1 MKGLMFLI
9 QEMKPYRG
17 RILLALLLSAL
28 TITSHIGLMATA
40 AYLLARAALHPS
52 VMELMIAIVGVRFFG
67 ISRAV
72 FRYFERYVS
81 HDVTFRI
88 LSRIRVRI
96 YETIEP
102 LAPARL
108 TYFKSGD
115 LLSRIVGD
123 VEIQQN
129 LFLRVLAPPFTALL
143 VLISFGLFLAPFDQR
158 FSFLLAGFF
167 LLGGI
172 ALPFGIKR
180 LSHGAGKQKVIE
192 KAQLQIQILDMIQG
206 LTELLS
212 FGQEQVSLER
222 FRKTQKRYSLAE
234 KRYIWLSGLSGA
246 LLGIVSNLGMW
257 LVLVLGIILVNQG
270 QLSGVNLG
278 MLALGFLS
286 SFEAIQSLPN
296 ALQNLEENKAAAERL
311 WELNELEPVIPAV
324 IEKQTNNGLSIEA
337 SEHNSSLEFNHL
349 NFRYVQSEEYVLKD
363 ISLQLYRRGKVGIVG
378 PSGAGK
384 SSLVNLLLRFW
395 DYKEGEIR
403 VEGRE
408 LKSLPL
414 DEARQLFGVVAQ
426 KTHLFNASVKDNLL
440 LANPHAGDEELFEA
454 CRKAK
459 IHDFILSLPE
469 GYESMIGEEGFKLS
483 GGQRQRLAIARVIL
497 KNAPILIL
505 DEATTG
511 LDPVTE
517 RDVMQEIMEL
527 FKERPV
533 LVISHHLPIVQNLDE
548 ILVINKG
555 EIVERGNHEKLMKNG
570 KLYKKLWEKEQ
581 LLFC

>member
-88 LSRIRVRI
+88 LSRIRVRV
-96 YETIEP
+96 YETVEP

-108 TYFKSGD
+108 TYIKSGD

-129 LFLRVLAPPFTALL
+129 LFLRVLAPPFVALL
-143 VLISFGLFLAPFDQR
+143 VLVGFGVFLAPFDQR

-172 ALPFGIKR
+172 GLPFGLKR
-180 LSHGAGKQKVIE
+180 LSHGAGKKKVIE
-192 KAQLQIQILDMIQG
+192 KAQLQIQLLDMIQG
-206 LTELLS
+206 MTELLS
-212 FGQEQVSLER
+212 FGQEQVHLDK
-222 FRKTQKRYSLAE
+222 FKTTQKRYSLAE

-270 QLSGVNLG
+270 QLNGVNLG

-286 SFEAIQSLPN
+286 SFEAIQALPT

-311 WELNELEPVIPAV
+311 WELNELEPEVR
-324 IEKQTNNGLSIEA
+324 ERQTQNVLSFEA
-337 SEHNSSLEFNHL
+337 LNHKSSLEVNGL
-349 NFRYVQSEEYVLKD
+349 NFRYEQSEEYVLKD
-363 ISLQLYRRGKVGIVG
+363 ISLQLPQRGKVGIVG

-395 DYKEGEIR
+395 DYQEGEIR
-403 VEGRE
+403 VEGKE

-414 DEARQLFGVVAQ
+414 DETRQLFGVVTQ

-440 LANPHAGDEELFEA
+440 LANPQARDEELFEA

-469 GYESMIGEEGFKLS
+469 GYESMIGEEGLKLS

-527 FKERPV
+527 FKDRPV

-555 EIVERGNHEKLMKNG
+555 EIVERGNHEELMKNG
-570 KLYKKLWEKEQ
+570 NLYKKLWEKEQ
-581 LLFC
+581 LIFC